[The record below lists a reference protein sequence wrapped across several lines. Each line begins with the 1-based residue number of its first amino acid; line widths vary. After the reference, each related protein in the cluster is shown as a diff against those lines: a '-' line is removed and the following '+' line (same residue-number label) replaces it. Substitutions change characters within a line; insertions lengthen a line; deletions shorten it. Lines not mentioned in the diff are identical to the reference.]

1 MFIFR
6 VTERP
11 FRDTV
16 CAFRDTEWP
25 FRDTERRFILY
36 FYIHKSVI
44 FQLSISEI
52 HFCVKVFFIISL
64 TFALRKTLVKGL

>member
-11 FRDTV
+11 FRDTE
-16 CAFRDTEWP
+16 CTFRDTEWP

-44 FQLSISEI
+44 F
-52 HFCVKVFFIISL
+52 
-64 TFALRKTLVKGL
+64 